1 MEIINN
7 AAVAWVQRE
16 PGIALI
22 TAAGL
27 YLLLMTLLVIALVRL
42 ARLGR
47 LQAQL
52 LRGADGTNL
61 EQLLV
66 RQGDTL
72 HEMAGSVSTA
82 TALGRSNAD
91 ALRYCLQKI
100 GLVRYDAFANVGG
113 EQSFSV
119 AVLDGEGN
127 GVVISGLYARNEVRV
142 YAKPVQG
149 GTSPITLSDEERD
162 AINRSRV
169 GGPETQATGE
179 RERGSSLRG

>member
-1 MEIINN
+1 METIND
-7 AAVAWVQRE
+7 AVTWVQRD
-16 PGIALI
+16 PGIALMV
-22 TAAGL
+22 AAGL
-27 YLLLMTLLVIALVRL
+27 YILLLALLIGALVRL
-42 ARLGR
+42 GRLGR

-52 LRGADGTNL
+52 LRGAEGMNL

-66 RQGDTL
+66 QQADTL
-72 HEMAGSVSTA
+72 QQMTANVSTA

-91 ALRYCLQKI
+91 ALRYYLQKV

-119 AVLDGEGN
+119 ALLDGDGN
-127 GVVISGLYARNEVRV
+127 GIVLSGLYARNEVRV

-149 GTSPITLSDEERD
+149 GVSPITLSDEERD

-169 GGPETQATGE
+169 GGPETQAAGE
-179 RERGSSLRG
+179 RERGSLRR